1 MTVTLTS
8 AGGSG
13 APAPAASILL
23 NVTQTTASSG
33 SITQAIPAGTYSV
46 VSSYPCQLT
55 INSIAYQILGGLTPT
70 VINVPS
76 SATSYSVINLSVGL
90 NWAIKSV
97 PTPTYASA
105 SFTAIVWTG
114 SIFYTCTS
122 NSAQGYT
129 SPDGITWTIR
139 TAPNLFTSVG
149 WNGTV
154 FLGLVSGGTTAYTS
168 PDGITWTSRTLAI
181 STTNPSVAWNGTVF
195 VVQGGVSSA
204 TCQTS
209 PDGITWTSRTMP
221 STTIWSGVIWN
232 GSQFFAWS
240 STTSAATSP
249 DGITW
254 TARTTSMGSVFN
266 ASVAWGNS
274 IYVLDGSTGGSNYQT
289 SPDGITWTSRIKP
302 GDAAQQMV
310 GLFFYQGLFFMTVY
324 VGNVYSNSATIEYA
338 TFTSPDGINWT
349 LRTTFPTLYG
359 ATPFISAGVT
369 AIGNNV
375 IVAPNGAPLGS
386 SSPAGAYFAVS
397 TLLPNPIGIYA
408 PPVTT
413 I

>member
-55 INSIAYQILGGLTPT
+55 INSIAYQIFGGLTPT

-90 NWAIKSV
+90 NWAIKSGPAPSFV
-97 PTPTYASA
+97 NTY
-105 SFTAIVWTG
+105 FQAIVWNG
-114 SIFYTCTS
+114 SIFYASTS
-122 NSAQGYT
+122 NSDQGYT

-139 TAPNLFTSVG
+139 TTPAVFASVG

-154 FLGLVSGGTTAYTS
+154 FLGLVTGGTTAYTS
-168 PDGITWTSRTLAI
+168 PDGITWTARTLAV

-195 VVQGGVSSA
+195 VVQGGVSST

-221 STTIWSGVIWN
+221 STAVWSGVIWN

-254 TARTTSMGSVFN
+254 TARTT
-266 ASVAWGNS
+266 ASTSYFGAPVAWGNS
-274 IYVLDGSTGGSNYQT
+274 IYVLDGLAGGSNYQT
-289 SPDGITWTSRIKP
+289 SPDGITWTSRYRP
-302 GDAAQQMV
+302 GYGTQVEA
-310 GLFFYQGLFFMTVY
+310 LFFYQSLFFMTVA
-324 VGNVYSNSATIEYA
+324 VGNVYSSSENAGYA

-349 LRTTFPTLYG
+349 LRTTFPTLQY
-359 ATPFISAGVT
+359 ATPFIATGIT

-375 IVAPNGAPLGS
+375 IVAPNGAPGFFE
-386 SSPAGAYFAVS
+386 SPAGAYFAVS

>member
-1 MTVTLTS
+1 MTVLLSQLTS
-8 AGGSG
+8 SG
-13 APAPAASILL
+13 APAPSASILL

-90 NWAIKSV
+90 NWAIKSI
-97 PTPTYASA
+97 PAPNSTGGIN
-105 SFTAIVWTG
+105 AIVWNG
-114 SIFYTCTS
+114 SIFYASTS
-122 NSAQGYT
+122 AGNQGYT

-139 TAPNLFTSVG
+139 TAPAIFVSVG

-168 PDGITWTSRTLAI
+168 LDGITWTSRSLAN
-181 STTNPSVAWNGTVF
+181 SNTNPSVAWNGTVF
-195 VVQGGVSSA
+195 VVQSGVSSA

-221 STTIWSGVIWN
+221 STTTWNGVIWN
-232 GSQFFAWS
+232 GSQFFAWGNS
-240 STTSAATSP
+240 TSAATSP

-254 TARTTSMGSVFN
+254 TARTTNLSGSFGGF
-266 ASVAWGNS
+266 VAWGNS
-274 IYVLDGSTGGSNYQT
+274 IYVIDGAAGSSNYQT
-289 SPDGITWTSRIKP
+289 SPDGITWTTRNKP
-302 GDAAQQMV
+302 SSASQQMV
-310 GLFFYQGLFFMTVY
+310 GLFFYQGLFFMTVTI
-324 VGNVYSNSATIEYA
+324 GGVYSAATNAGYA

-349 LRTTFPTLYG
+349 LRTTFPTLSG
-359 ATPFISAGVT
+359 ATPFIAAGII

-375 IVAPNGAPLGS
+375 IVAPSGAPPNF
-386 SSPAGAYFAVS
+386 SPAGAYFAVS

>member
-1 MTVTLTS
+1 MSVYLS
-8 AGGSG
+8 QISGSG
-13 APAPAASILL
+13 APSPAASILL

-90 NWAIKSV
+90 NWALKSV
-97 PTPTYASA
+97 PAPNSNVVIN
-105 SFTAIVWTG
+105 AIVWNG
-114 SIFYTCTS
+114 SIFYASTS
-122 NSAQGYT
+122 AGNQGYT

-139 TAPNLFTSVG
+139 TTPAIFTVVG

-154 FLGLVSGGTTAYTS
+154 FLGLLGGTSAYTS
-168 PDGITWTSRTLAI
+168 PDGITWTARTLAI
-181 STTNPSVAWNGTVF
+181 SVTSPSVAWNGTVF
-195 VVQGGVSSA
+195 VVQSLTSSA

-221 STTIWSGVIWN
+221 TTTTWSGVIWN
-232 GSQFFAWS
+232 GTQFFAFNS
-240 STTSAATSP
+240 SAATGATSP

-254 TARTTSMGSVFN
+254 TARTTAYPSNSG

-274 IYVLDGSTGGSNYQT
+274 IYVLDVSSGLYQT
-289 SPDGITWTSRIKP
+289 SPDGITWTARTKP
-302 GDAAQQMV
+302 SNSNQTIS
-310 GLFFYQGLFFMTVY
+310 GLFFYQGLFFMTITI
-324 VGNVYSNSATIEYA
+324 GAVYSSSQNAGYV
-338 TFTSPDGINWT
+338 TFTSTDGINWMP
-349 LRTTFPTLYG
+349 RTTFPTLY
-359 ATPFISAGVT
+359 ATIPFITSGII

-375 IVAPNGAPLGS
+375 IVAPNAAPSGN
-386 SSPAGAYFAVS
+386 SPSAAYFAVS